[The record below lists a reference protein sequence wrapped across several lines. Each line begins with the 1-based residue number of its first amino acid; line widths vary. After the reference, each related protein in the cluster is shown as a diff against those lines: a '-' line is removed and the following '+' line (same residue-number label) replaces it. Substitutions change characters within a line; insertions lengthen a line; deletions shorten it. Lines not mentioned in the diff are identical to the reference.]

1 MGDWSDYFED
11 FPEENPAN
19 WVNGQFVHPNSEQA
33 RNIAHAKKLQTL
45 WQDRVATEQA
55 KLDAEIQAIFKS
67 IVSLSFDFQ
76 KKSLTIAS
84 PSQDVSVLTQ
94 PQLRHPV

>member
-1 MGDWSDYFED
+1 MGDWSDYFDD

-33 RNIAHAKKLQTL
+33 RNIAHASKLQTL

-55 KLDAEIQAIFKS
+55 KLDEEIQTI
-67 IVSLSFDFQ
+67 IQ
-76 KKSLTIAS
+76 KHSKPKL
-84 PSQDVSVLTQ
+84 
-94 PQLRHPV
+94 